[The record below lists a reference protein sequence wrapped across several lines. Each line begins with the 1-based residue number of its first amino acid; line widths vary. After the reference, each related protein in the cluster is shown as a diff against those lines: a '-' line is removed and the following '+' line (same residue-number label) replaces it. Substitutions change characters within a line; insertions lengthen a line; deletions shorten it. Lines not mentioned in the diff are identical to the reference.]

1 MRFFLIFFLA
11 IPLPKYSL
19 AGYNTSNSASA
30 SFIRNHS
37 FLFISGWPQSGTS
50 LMQQMFTV
58 APETSTMVEKCKI
71 LIPGNKCLDWNYEG
85 QWALKFLTLNEE
97 GEISP
102 STALLNPGTMC
113 ESTFPRP
120 QSKYA
125 SRVSFDEQRI
135 ILNEQMEKGM
145 DITKSPYWSKH
156 WDAIFNM
163 SSTFAALWDLD
174 SPLLVEKSPHNML
187 KMHLLR
193 DVFAGAKSIK
203 FLITIKVSQQF
214 RTLLLL
220 ILLAVS
226 VIYCASL
233 ILTPKSFIR
242 CYSILLH

>member
-1 MRFFLIFFLA
+1 MKHLFVLFLA
-11 IPLPKYSL
+11 IPLPTISL
-19 AGYNTSNSASA
+19 AGYNISSSAST

-58 APETSTMVEKCKI
+58 APETSTMVEKCKS

-97 GEISP
+97 GDTSP
-102 STALLNPGTMC
+102 SVALLNPGTMC

-125 SRVSFDEQRI
+125 SKVSFDDQRI
-135 ILNEQMEKGM
+135 ILNEQMEKGI
-145 DITKSPYWSKH
+145 DVTESPYWSKH
-156 WDAIFNM
+156 WDAMYNI
-163 SSTFAALWDLD
+163 SSTFSTLWDLD
-174 SPLLVEKSPHNML
+174 LPLLVEKSPHNML

-203 FLITIKVSQQF
+203 FLVTVKVSQQF
-214 RTLLLL
+214 RTL
-220 ILLAVS
+220 ILLVS
-226 VIYCASL
+226 NDNEIDTRHLFL
-233 ILTPKSFIR
+233 ITCDTFYTS
-242 CYSILLH
+242 

>member
-1 MRFFLIFFLA
+1 MKHLFVLFLA
-11 IPLPKYSL
+11 IPLPTISL
-19 AGYNTSNSASA
+19 AGYNISSSAST

-58 APETSTMVEKCKI
+58 APETSTMVEKCKS

-97 GEISP
+97 GDSP
-102 STALLNPGTMC
+102 SVALLNPGTMC

-125 SRVSFDEQRI
+125 SKVSFDDQRI
-135 ILNEQMEKGM
+135 ILNEQMEKGI
-145 DITKSPYWSKH
+145 DVTKSPYWSKH
-156 WDAIFNM
+156 WDAMYNI
-163 SSTFAALWDLD
+163 SSTFSTLWDLD
-174 SPLLVEKSPHNML
+174 LPLLVEKSPHNML

-203 FLITIKVSQQF
+203 FLVTVKVSQQF
-214 RTLLLL
+214 RTL
-220 ILLAVS
+220 ILLVS
-226 VIYCASL
+226 NDIEIDTRHLFL
-233 ILTPKSFIR
+233 ITCDTFYTS
-242 CYSILLH
+242 